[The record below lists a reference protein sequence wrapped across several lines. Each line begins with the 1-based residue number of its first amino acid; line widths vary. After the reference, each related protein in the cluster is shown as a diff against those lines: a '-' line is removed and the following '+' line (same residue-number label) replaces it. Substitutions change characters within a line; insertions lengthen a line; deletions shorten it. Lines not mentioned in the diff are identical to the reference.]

1 MSYSINVQYIQAY
14 ICDKINNFEPD
25 PKHKGND
32 EHELDDFDKFMN
44 KLVND
49 ELQGIMCQVQRI
61 KDLKRLIDEYEKA
74 RDELKKMIPDL
85 CL

>member
-1 MSYSINVQYIQAY
+1 MSYSINVQYIQAF
-14 ICDKINNFEPD
+14 ICDKINNFKPD

-32 EHELDDFDKFMN
+32 EHELKDFDDFMN
-44 KLVND
+44 NLVND
-49 ELQGIMCQVQRI
+49 ELQGIICQVQRI
-61 KDLKRLIDEYEKA
+61 NRLKQLIGEYEKA

>member
-1 MSYSINVQYIQAY
+1 MLRCIQTY
-14 ICDKINNFEPD
+14 ICEKINNFKPD

-44 KLVND
+44 NLVND

-61 KDLKRLIDEYEKA
+61 KNYKRLIGEYEKA
-74 RDELKKMIPDL
+74 RSDLLKLMPDL
-85 CL
+85 II